1 MFIYSALLH
10 PNDEVFLAFLQRSM
24 KCLLH
29 RLLSDASFEVLD
41 DEEKAVLE
49 QWVAS
54 SSALLLRDQKRPR
67 EDHPSCVTCHQEA
80 LNTSLSLFP

>member
-1 MFIYSALLH
+1 
-10 PNDEVFLAFLQRSM
+10 M

-54 SSALLLRDQKRPR
+54 SSALLLR
-67 EDHPSCVTCHQEA
+67 EA
-80 LNTSLSLFP
+80 TKNAHEKIILHVSLAIRRL